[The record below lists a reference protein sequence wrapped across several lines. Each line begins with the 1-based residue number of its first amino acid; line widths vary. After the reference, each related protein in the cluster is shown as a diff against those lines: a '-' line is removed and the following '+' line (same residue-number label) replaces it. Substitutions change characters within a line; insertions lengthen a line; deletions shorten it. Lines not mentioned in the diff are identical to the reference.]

1 MLKEKYK
8 TLIHLTFFFLTLGLS
23 QHKRNMYKRSTNW
36 MPNIFRSNYLFLL
49 KSPECG
55 KCQSLTNSNIFLN
68 CMCMYIFWSIIFC
81 MTLISSAFTAS
92 RTVFP
97 LKRLCWG
104 HEEMAG
110 WAEMQLKPLSPSAPP
125 HSSVMC

>member
-68 CMCMYIFWSIIFC
+68 CMCMYIF
-81 MTLISSAFTAS
+81 
-92 RTVFP
+92 
-97 LKRLCWG
+97 
-104 HEEMAG
+104 
-110 WAEMQLKPLSPSAPP
+110 
-125 HSSVMC
+125 